1 MLTSCSFRRINAR
14 ASLTN
19 AIVSKPPVPIKKPR
33 RESIKNPPRCHAHL
47 EDWRPIVAHASHIV
61 VPPLPV

>member
-1 MLTSCSFRRINAR
+1 LRRINAR

-19 AIVSKPPVPIKKPR
+19 AIVSRPPVPIKNPR
-33 RESIKNPPRCHAHL
+33 RESIKNPPRWFRASGG
-47 EDWRPIVAHASHIV
+47 DRPIVALLGHIV